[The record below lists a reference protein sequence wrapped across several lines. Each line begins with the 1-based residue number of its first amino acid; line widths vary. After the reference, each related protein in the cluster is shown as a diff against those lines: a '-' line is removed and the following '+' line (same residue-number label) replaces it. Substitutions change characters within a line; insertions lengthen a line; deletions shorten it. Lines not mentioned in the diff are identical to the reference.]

1 MKRFASCLL
10 LLLVVVQRP
19 VQAQLTPRQI
29 DPVITRIMDSANVP
43 GLSIAIIRNGKLA
56 YSKGYGRTKADS
68 TQPVTSTTIFDAAS
82 LSKPVFAYAVL
93 QLVEEGRIELDKP
106 LYEYMPY
113 PDVAADERYKR
124 ITARMVLSHRS
135 GFPNW
140 RRNRRSKELTIS
152 FNPGERF
159 GYSGEGFVY
168 LQKVV
173 ETITGK
179 PINELITERVFKPLQ
194 MTSSSYVWQPAFDAN
209 FAQPHSNFGQP
220 ETKNKPN
227 QANVAYSLQ
236 TTADDYAKFILAV
249 LNGKGLKT
257 TTIDQMLS
265 PQSRLP
271 KQYGGTD
278 TLSAALR
285 WGLGFGLEQTP
296 AGDYFWHWGDNGTF
310 KCYVTASRT
319 DKNAVVY
326 FANGYN
332 GLGLISALVN
342 RFVGGEHPA
351 VAFLGYNAYDDKHS
365 LFARY
370 VLDKGVPAAIK
381 PYLDA
386 NGTSTLAED
395 KLNWVGDQ
403 LVSLGRM
410 TDARE
415 VFRYNLAA
423 YPKSANALA
432 SYAYASLYA
441 GNPSEAVTYFRK
453 ALEQKPDNDR
463 LKKLVAQLTAAPAG
477 QGGTRLV
484 LKGYPAAKLVTVAG
498 SFNDWDD
505 LHTFLIRKGDVW
517 ECYLD
522 VKPGSYTYKFV
533 VDGKWIT
540 DPANSTTQQD
550 ESGNVNSLLTIK

>member
-1 MKRFASCLL
+1 MKLHPVFLFLSVLSL
-10 LLLVVVQRP
+10 P

-43 GLSIAIIRNGKLA
+43 GLSIAIIRDGKLA
-56 YSKGYGRTKADS
+56 YSKGYGLTKADS
-68 TQPVTSTTIFDAAS
+68 TQRVTSTTIFDAAS

-93 QLVEEGRIELDKP
+93 QLVEAGRIALDKP
-106 LYEYMPY
+106 LYEYLPY
-113 PDVAADERYKR
+113 PDVATDERYKR

-140 RRNRRSKELTIS
+140 RRNRQSKELTIA

-173 ETITGK
+173 ESITGK
-179 PINELITERVFKPLQ
+179 ALNDLMMERVFRPLQ
-194 MTSSSYVWQPAFDAN
+194 MTNSSYVWQPAFDAN
-209 FAQPHSNFGQP
+209 FAHPHNNFGQP
-220 ETKNKPN
+220 EAKGKPTR
-227 QANVAYSLQ
+227 ANTAYSLQ
-236 TTADDYAKFILAV
+236 TTADDYAKFILAI
-249 LNGKGLKT
+249 LNGKGLKA
-257 TTIDQMLS
+257 TTIDQMLT

-271 KQYGGTD
+271 KQFGGKD
-278 TLSAALR
+278 TLSTGLY
-285 WGLGFGLEQTP
+285 WGLGFGLEQTLT
-296 AGDYFWHWGDNGTF
+296 GDYFWHWGDNGTF
-310 KCYVTASRT
+310 KGYVTASRK
-319 DKNAVVY
+319 DKSAVVY

-332 GLGLISALVN
+332 GLGLIGAMVN

-370 VLDKGVPAAIK
+370 VLDKGVSAAIK
-381 PYLDA
+381 PYLDG
-386 NGTSTLAED
+386 NGKSTLNED
-395 KLNWVGDQ
+395 KLGWVGDQ
-403 LVSLGRM
+403 LMYMGRPA
-410 TDARE
+410 DALD
-415 VFRYNLAA
+415 VFRYNLEA
-423 YPKSANALA
+423 YPTSANALTN
-432 SYAYASLYA
+432 YAYANLYN
-441 GNPSEAVTYFRK
+441 GNPSEAITYFRK

-463 LKKLVAQLTAAPAG
+463 ISKIVAQLTATPAS

-484 LKGYPAAKLVTVAG
+484 LAGYPKAKLVTVAG

-505 LHTFLIRKGDVW
+505 LHTFLTRKGDVW

-522 VKPGSYTYKFV
+522 AKPGSYTYKFV

-540 DPANSTTQQD
+540 DPANPTTQTD
-550 ESGNVNSLLTIK
+550 ESGNVNSLLTVK